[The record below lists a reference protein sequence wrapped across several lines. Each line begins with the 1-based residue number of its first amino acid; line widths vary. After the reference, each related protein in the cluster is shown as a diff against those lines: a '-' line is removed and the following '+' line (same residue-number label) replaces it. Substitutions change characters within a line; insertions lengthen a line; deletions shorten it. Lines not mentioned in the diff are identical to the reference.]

1 MKKSLINPPVASSS
15 RDIWTSDESDNDD
28 AAASSEDT
36 TSTSELFVLVSLLRL
51 LFTTSLEFYSA
62 FGRNPKNRWS
72 AESVNKLLEG
82 VNLYGEGK
90 WSSIY
95 RSFTFPDNI
104 NTMKLKDK
112 WRNLVKYNY
121 VKKSGGKY
129 ILS

>member
-1 MKKSLINPPVASSS
+1 MMIIIVMLLPVARTPLQPVSSLCWFLYYGCS
-15 RDIWTSDESDNDD
+15 
-28 AAASSEDT
+28 
-36 TSTSELFVLVSLLRL
+36 
-51 LFTTSLEFYSA
+51 FTTSLEFYSA

-104 NTMKLKDK
+104 NAMKLKDK